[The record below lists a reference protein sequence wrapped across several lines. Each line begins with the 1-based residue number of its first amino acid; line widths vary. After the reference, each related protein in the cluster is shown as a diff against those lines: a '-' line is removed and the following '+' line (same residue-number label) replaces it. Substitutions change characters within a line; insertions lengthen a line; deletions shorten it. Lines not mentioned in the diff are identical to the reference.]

1 MMRLAIATLFP
12 ELFESFL
19 STGPVARAISKEL
32 LSVELVDIRNHA
44 VDQRGSVD
52 DYQFGGGAGMLLR
65 PEPLFEA
72 LESIAW
78 HDRARVVLM
87 TPQGRPLDQQIA
99 VELANHG
106 ELVLFCGRYG
116 GVDERFRSV
125 VDDEISV
132 CDAVTS
138 GGEVPAMILVEA
150 VARWIP
156 GALGRLESARTD
168 SFATGLLDAPR
179 FTRPASFRGMDV
191 PEVLVSG
198 NHAAIAR
205 WRFEKALE
213 RTRARRPDLLKD
225 ADIAALREEFLNLQA
240 IADRAAMETGTEDD
254 ASSPKTATEND
265 DG

>member
-1 MMRLAIATLFP
+1 MRLAIATLFP
-12 ELFESFL
+12 ELFEGFL
-19 STGPVARAISKEL
+19 CIGPVARAISAGV
-32 LSVELVDIRNHA
+32 LSAELVDIRDHA

-72 LESIAW
+72 LESIEW
-78 HDRARVVLM
+78 HSRARVVLM
-87 TPQGRPLDQQIA
+87 TPQGRPLDQEIA
-99 VELANHG
+99 VELANQG

-138 GGEVPAMILVEA
+138 GGEVPAMVLIEA

-179 FTRPASFRGMDV
+179 YTRPASFRGMDV

-205 WRFEKALE
+205 WRFERALE

-225 ADIAALREEFLNLQA
+225 ADIDELRKEFLDLQA
-240 IADRAAMETGTEDD
+240 IADRAAMDNRASEDD
-254 ASSPKTATEND
+254 TSGPGNGNGER
-265 DG
+265 